1 MRSSMTWVLTF
12 CALLIAGSTLPNP
25 SLAQESDRK
34 LKSGPPPEYP
44 ELANRLKIKGIARV
58 QFSITKDGKVKD
70 VKELG
75 GNPLLLK
82 ALVEAVKKWKYEAS
96 NTESVTEVKFEFQ

>member
-1 MRSSMTWVLTF
+1 MVWVLAF
-12 CALLIAGSTLPNP
+12 CSFLVIASTVPNP

-34 LKSGPPPEYP
+34 LKSGPPPKYP
-44 ELANRLKIKGIARV
+44 ELASRLKIKGTARV
-58 QFSITKDGKVKD
+58 QITIAKDGNVKD

-82 ALVEAVKKWKYEAS
+82 ALVEAVKKWRYEAS
-96 NTESVTEVKFEFQ
+96 STESVTEVKFEFQ